1 MEVVEMKKLVLCS
14 VILALLLTILPLQAL
29 AATAQLDTAQ
39 AYADAMAAEGIK
51 YTWLGVNEDNNE
63 KFSVLFIGDEMEE
76 IDLRWFFTENS
87 ARLYVWNIIT
97 YDPADYYDVL
107 EAVNAL
113 NNQYGYAC
121 FYADTSDNTVNYSYN
136 FRLDPAC
143 AGQHCID
150 VMYIAEGIVDESYP
164 TLAPYNTAA

>member
-1 MEVVEMKKLVLCS
+1 MEVIEMKKLVLCS

-76 IDLRWFFTENS
+76 IDLR
-87 ARLYVWNIIT
+87 
-97 YDPADYYDVL
+97 
-107 EAVNAL
+107 
-113 NNQYGYAC
+113 
-121 FYADTSDNTVNYSYN
+121 
-136 FRLDPAC
+136 
-143 AGQHCID
+143 
-150 VMYIAEGIVDESYP
+150 
-164 TLAPYNTAA
+164 